1 MQNLHGFRGKSEAIR
16 LRNTSPASRFLL
28 IWVTITQYLLFVS
41 IGKILTFAPMKEIVF
56 SPTGGTRKVADAI
69 CKGFGEEVTV
79 IDLCTPKGSIE
90 NIRCD
95 EDDCALI
102 AFPVFGGRIPALAV
116 QRLKN
121 VQANG
126 AKCAIAV
133 VYGNRAYDDALVE
146 LQDLAES
153 CGFRVVAAVSASAEH
168 SIIREYGA
176 GRPDKADIEAL
187 EAFGRSIKAEFQK
200 TSKTTELKL
209 PGNRPYKK
217 AGAGPNP
224 KADKKC
230 TGCGICAK
238 SCPVGAIPSD
248 NLRSVDKS
256 LCISC
261 MRCVSVCPEGARS
274 IGSVMNFLVKTALK
288 KPCAERKP
296 NELFL

>member
-1 MQNLHGFRGKSEAIR
+1 
-16 LRNTSPASRFLL
+16 
-28 IWVTITQYLLFVS
+28 
-41 IGKILTFAPMKEIVF
+41 MKEILF
-56 SPTGGTRKVADAI
+56 SPTGGTRKVADAL
-69 CKGFGEEVTV
+69 CKGFGEDVSV
-79 IDLCTPKGSIE
+79 IDLCTTE
-90 NIRCD
+90 NRNVKTGC
-95 EDDCALI
+95 EEGEFALI
-102 AFPVFGGRIPALAV
+102 AFPVFGGRIPALAA
-116 QRLKN
+116 QRLKE
-121 VQANG
+121 VEANG
-126 AKCAIAV
+126 AKCAIVV

-146 LQDLAES
+146 LQDLSES

-168 SIIREYGA
+168 SIVREYGA
-176 GRPDKADIEAL
+176 GRPDNADMEEL
-187 EAFGRSIKAEFQK
+187 ESFGRSIRAALQKASGTK
-200 TSKTTELKL
+200 ELKL

-230 TGCGICAK
+230 IGCGICAK
-238 SCPVGAIPSD
+238 SCPVGAIPAG

-274 IGSVMNFLVKTALK
+274 IGSVMNSLVKTALK